1 MPRIATAAGPIRVR
15 PAPPTSG
22 FKETRMQAP
31 TYPVDR
37 IQEAVAAANAG
48 GRGGKILVVG
58 SAG

>member
-1 MPRIATAAGPIRVR
+1 
-15 PAPPTSG
+15 
-22 FKETRMQAP
+22 MQAP